1 MTANSQFSEV
11 LREWAEIF
19 IRRSM
24 RDLFHFIKQNGLSV
38 SQLNTL
44 MRLYYGGSCGV
55 SEVSD
60 HLGVTNAATSQMV
73 QRLVEQGLLQRTED
87 PLDRRAKQLALT
99 DKGRALVGQI
109 IEARHR
115 WLEELTTTLTPEQQ
129 ARIMTV
135 LADLTEATQLS
146 DPTLNSS
153 RKMMK

>member
-1 MTANSQFSEV
+1 MTANPQFSAV

-24 RDLFHFIKQNGLSV
+24 RDLFHFIKTNGLSV

-55 SEVSD
+55 SDISD

-73 QRLVEQGLLQRTED
+73 QRLVEQGFLHRTED
-87 PLDRRAKQLALT
+87 PSDRRVKQLALT
-99 DKGRALVGQI
+99 DKGRALVGQM
-109 IEARHR
+109 IEARHH

-129 ARIMTV
+129 AKIITV
-135 LADLTEATQLS
+135 LADLTEATRQS
-146 DPTLNSS
+146 DPILSS
-153 RKMMK
+153 ARRVR